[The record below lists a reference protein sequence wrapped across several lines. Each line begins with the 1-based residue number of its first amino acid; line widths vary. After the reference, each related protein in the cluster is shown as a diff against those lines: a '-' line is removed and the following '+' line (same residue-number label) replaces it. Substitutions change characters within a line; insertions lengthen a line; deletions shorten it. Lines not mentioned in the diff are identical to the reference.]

1 MRILFFGDV
10 IGKAGRT
17 GLARQL
23 PLWRKKFRP
32 DFVIV
37 NMENAAHGFG
47 VGRTQLQEI
56 EKLGID
62 VMTGGNH
69 ILRGKNARELLTD
82 EKIALL
88 RPLNAPRAWPG
99 KGIITKKIVGQKSQ
113 TKGLSNGVNETA
125 ITVVN
130 LIGQHGM
137 REHYNSPFEAIE
149 TVLKKEEL
157 KQNIIIVDWHAEAS
171 SEKVLLGWYLDG
183 RVSAVIGTHTHI
195 PTADERILPRGT
207 AFISDAG
214 MVGSYHSV
222 IGVTIDSA
230 FKKITECL
238 PVSLEIDEE
247 WPLEINAVM
256 IDIEPKSKKA
266 VGIKRLRAIV
276 KK

>member
-10 IGKAGRT
+10 IGKAGRI

-23 PLWRKKFRP
+23 PLWRKEFSP
-32 DFVIV
+32 DFVIA

-47 VGRTQLQEI
+47 VGKTQFQEM

-69 ILRGKNARELLTD
+69 ILRGKNALEFLAD
-82 EKIALL
+82 EKIPLL
-88 RPLNAPRAWPG
+88 RPLNAPKAWPG
-99 KGIITKKIVGQKSQ
+99 KGIITKKI
-113 TKGLSNGVNETA
+113 NETN
-125 ITVVN
+125 ITVIN

-149 TVLKKEEL
+149 TFLKKE
-157 KQNIIIVDWHAEAS
+157 KNKRNIIIVDWHAEAS

-214 MVGSYHSV
+214 MVGAHYSV
-222 IGVTIDSA
+222 IGVTRNSA
-230 FKKITECL
+230 IEKLTKCL
-238 PVSLEIDEE
+238 PVHLEIDEE

-266 VGIKRLRAIV
+266 VGIKRLRTIV